1 MGFFCAYLLHMD
13 EIRARKRLE
22 ENLFVEKHEL
32 DALSRSP
39 SDASRSRWGRGVEPC
54 RLRRGVR
61 LPPPP
66 PPRFLIPPPPAPPS
80 SALCRGEGAAASDL
94 HFCQM
99 EPVGAEFTQTAFPSL
114 PIIAVCSSVVLVA
127 VLVTSFLLWK

>member
-1 MGFFCAYLLHMD
+1 MLAGTDGD
-13 EIRARKRLE
+13 E
-22 ENLFVEKHEL
+22 EL
-32 DALSRSP
+32 SLADSAEGATAP
-39 SDASRSRWGRGVEPC
+39 SAAPS
-54 RLRRGVR
+54 
-61 LPPPP
+61 LPHPPT
-66 PPRFLIPPPPAPPS
+66 PAPPS